1 MGYQEEGLEPEINC
15 STHLSLGPLK
25 YQIWTIFLSFKNIV
39 DLDENKTSKWV
50 SYLRLFVIMGEKASS
65 VFRGTCV
72 F

>member
-1 MGYQEEGLEPEINC
+1 MGYQEEGFRARDKLFNSSITW
-15 STHLSLGPLK
+15 ST
-25 YQIWTIFLSFKNIV
+25 QISNLDNIFVIKNIV

-50 SYLRLFVIMGEKASS
+50 SYLHLFVIMEEKASS